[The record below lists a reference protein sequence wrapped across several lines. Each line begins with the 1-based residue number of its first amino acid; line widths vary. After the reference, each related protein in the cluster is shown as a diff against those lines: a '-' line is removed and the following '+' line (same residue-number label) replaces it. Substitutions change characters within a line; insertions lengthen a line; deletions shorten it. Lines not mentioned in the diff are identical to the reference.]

1 MQIVCY
7 NCKYIWELPDK
18 EIHEAKRKSGH
29 SSESLTITCPKC
41 GARNVVSE
49 SELEI
54 TDRTQSQVPVTGA
67 RAGEAM
73 EEKEYSV
80 MEGTATAAPTNP
92 VEASRPGLQKR
103 GIVRV
108 RGLEAHMDYNTWSE
122 VMGRFNKGETVPVL
136 DAWTDGESTW
146 LQLGPERWVN
156 LDQNGEA
163 AIELLDD

>member
-7 NCKYIWELPDK
+7 NCKNIWEVSDK
-18 EIHEAKRKSGH
+18 EIHEAKYQAGH
-29 SSESLTITCPKC
+29 NSEQLTITCPKC
-41 GARNVVSE
+41 GARNVVSDR
-49 SELEI
+49 ELEI
-54 TDRTQSQVPVTGA
+54 TDRTQSPVPVTGTQ
-67 RAGEAM
+67 AGEAM

-80 MEGTATAAPTNP
+80 IEGTATAAPTNP
-92 VEASRPGLQKR
+92 VVASQSGMQKR

-108 RGLEAHMDYNTWSE
+108 HSLEAHIDHNTWSE
-122 VMGRFNKGETVPVL
+122 VMGRFNKGERVPVL

-163 AIELLDD
+163 AIDLLDD